1 MVSGRSSAAGRNF
14 GQGCCEIAAALD
26 RRLRWA
32 ALSYASWRAL
42 LCSPTSRVTV
52 RLPSASGTVRAP
64 GLSRAA
70 SLSVSPYV
78 SAHAISRR
86 SSAHS
91 LRSTASGHECSS
103 CPERTRSA
111 HLRSSGLQYLR
122 ELASPPL
129 ARRRKSFRARCIRPL
144 ASCSLLPPR
153 LLALVPGAPR
163 GPRMGE
169 SGRGPAAPRSSA
181 RNGGRSTFFPCRA
194 TPRKRGDPGRRH
206 SSRETK
212 KCLACRPPLRCGP
225 SAAPRVRFDRP
236 RPVDRH
242 RGRDGRGPTRHRRVQ
257 WRPSAA
263 SRSPRTATMPAR

>member
-1 MVSGRSSAAGRNF
+1 M
-14 GQGCCEIAAALD
+14 Q
-26 RRLRWA
+26 
-32 ALSYASWRAL
+32 
-42 LCSPTSRVTV
+42 PTSRVT
-52 RLPSASGTVRAP
+52 RAASFGSGTVRAP

-70 SLSVSPYV
+70 SLSVSPHV
-78 SAHAISRR
+78 SAHATSRR

-91 LRSTASGHECSS
+91 LRSTANGHECSS
-103 CPERTRSA
+103 CRERTRST
-111 HLRSSGLQYLR
+111 HLRSSGLQYLC
-122 ELASPPL
+122 ELVSPPF

-144 ASCSLLPPR
+144 ALCSLLPPR

-181 RNGGRSTFFPCRA
+181 RNGGRATFFPCRA
-194 TPRKRGDPGRRH
+194 TPRERRGPRPTAFLAQD
-206 SSRETK
+206 K
-212 KCLACRPPLRCGP
+212 KVSPACRPPLRFRP
-225 SAAPRVRFDRP
+225 AAAPWVRFDRP

-242 RGRDGRGPTRHRRVQ
+242 RGRDGRGPTRNRRLN